1 MTSAARNE
9 GIHQTPCTAVMWA
22 WWDAEKSEYRH
33 LYPSE
38 LCVRMCSPDRYKRYE
53 AEGRGKV
60 MQVRVT
66 PTAESHGLATEGRR

>member
-1 MTSAARNE
+1 MSKQRNRKPDKP
-9 GIHQTPCTAVMWA
+9 PCSSVLWA

-38 LCVRMCSPDRYKRYE
+38 LCVRMCSPDGYKRDE

-66 PTAESHGLATEGRR
+66 PNSSIEPTSGKVDQ